1 MIEIDLKYKSDDI
14 KIPDEMNIHISWSDE
29 DEVYICECK
38 EYESLKTHGAT
49 LQEAYNEFV
58 NVLNIIFDNIE
69 GWK

>member
-1 MIEIDLKYKSDDI
+1 
-14 KIPDEMNIHISWSDE
+14 MNIHISWSDE

-58 NVLNIIFDNIE
+58 NVLKIIFDNIE
-69 GWK
+69 GWKL